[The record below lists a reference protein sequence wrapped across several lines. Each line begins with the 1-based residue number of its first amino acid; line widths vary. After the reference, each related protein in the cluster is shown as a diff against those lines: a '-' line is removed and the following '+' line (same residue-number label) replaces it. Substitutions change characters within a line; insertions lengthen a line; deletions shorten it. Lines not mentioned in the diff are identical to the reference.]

1 MFGKQKRFSDMGKV
15 STDTNPLIDEAI
27 EKQQEIKR
35 TWSTRRPKTLAVSNP
50 APKASARGAEKTEPI
65 AVLPTKPSSIFND
78 DSKRGGLGAY
88 WFPLLCI
95 AAVVSVALWT
105 FWPKGDPAAKK
116 TSVPDPVVKTVDG
129 SRDAANVA
137 PASKNEKVADGPL
150 FDVVRVES
158 NGVVV
163 IAGRFKANEKIS
175 IKINRKIQAT
185 IATNADGEFVY
196 SPKNKLKPGNYTVQL
211 VSDKAASD
219 TVFLY
224 IDEKADQSLSL
235 LFTDKASKVM
245 QAPKNISKG
254 SFVVSKIDYIA
265 NKRLVVQGKGLPK
278 LRVSLSMDDKLL
290 GMTRV
295 SDHKNFGL
303 GAGVGEL
310 KAGEKHTLAVKMH
323 DSRNN
328 VVATISHDFTM
339 PEMTGADETFYVVRR
354 DDCLWVI
361 ARNFLGKG
369 IRFSIIARENDIKN
383 PNLIYPNQKFKIPV
397 K

>member
-15 STDTNPLIDEAI
+15 SNDTTPLIDEAI

-35 TWSTRRPKTLAVSNP
+35 TWSSRRPKTLAVSNP
-50 APKASARGAEKTEPI
+50 KPSSRAADKPEPI

-78 DSKRGGLGAY
+78 DSKRGGIGAY

-95 AAVVSVALWT
+95 AAVISVALWT
-105 FWPKGDPAAKK
+105 FWPKGDPATAKK
-116 TSVPDPVVKTVDG
+116 PSVPEPVVKTVDKP
-129 SRDAANVA
+129 SAVKTDVAAE
-137 PASKNEKVADGPL
+137 KQKVADRPV
-150 FDVVRVES
+150 FDIVRVES

-163 IAGRFKANEKIS
+163 IAGRFKAKEKVS
-175 IKINRKIQAT
+175 VKINKKIHAT
-185 IATNADGEFVY
+185 VAANSNGEFVY
-196 SPKNKLKPGNYTVQL
+196 SPKSKLKPGNYVVQL
-211 VSDKAASD
+211 LADKAASD
-219 TVFLY
+219 VVFLY

-235 LFTDKASKVM
+235 LFTDKSSKVL
-245 QAPKNISKG
+245 QSPKTISKG
-254 SFVVSKIDYIA
+254 AFAVSKIDYIA

-303 GAGVGEL
+303 GAGIGEL
-310 KAGEKHTLAVKMH
+310 KAGEKHALSVKMH

-328 VVATISHDFTM
+328 IVASIKHEFTM
-339 PEMTGADETFYVVRR
+339 PEMADADETFYVVRR

-361 ARNFLGKG
+361 AKNFYGKG
-369 IRFSIIARENDIKN
+369 VRFSIIAKENNIKN